1 MTQVM
6 QVLSCRGCSFLSLL
20 SNNITKFPD
29 DFGVHFPN
37 LKCITTP
44 TALQYNRKSALM
56 HKVRYLDISF
66 NPIILLPTSLVL
78 CPLETIKGGS
88 FPVCAAARD

>member
-1 MTQVM
+1 ML

-37 LKCITTP
+37 LKCII
-44 TALQYNRKSALM
+44 
-56 HKVRYLDISF
+56 VF
-66 NPIILLPTSLVL
+66 NP
-78 CPLETIKGGS
+78 
-88 FPVCAAARD
+88 

>member
-1 MTQVM
+1 LQGLTCDVQWRETAARLDALFVAAFHGATPIFTTASAFSIFAML

-37 LKCITTP
+37 LKCII
-44 TALQYNRKSALM
+44 
-56 HKVRYLDISF
+56 VF
-66 NPIILLPTSLVL
+66 NP
-78 CPLETIKGGS
+78 
-88 FPVCAAARD
+88 